1 MLKIDEID
9 REIVNLLMEDGR
21 MNAAEIARRI
31 GSNISE
37 RAIRYRIHRMMEE
50 DLIRI
55 SAIPNP
61 RVLGLTVVAD
71 VFLEVEPGQT
81 TNVARKL
88 TEHDNVSYV
97 ACSIGERDI
106 SVQILARDNAEIY
119 EITTNFIGCLPGVRK
134 MTTSIVPIT
143 MKDVYQWRIPKSSCI
158 PRRHESGPEMGNPH
172 LD

>member
-1 MLKIDEID
+1 MLIIDNID

-21 MNAAEIARRI
+21 MNAAELARRL
-31 GSNISE
+31 GNNISE

-50 DLIRI
+50 NLIHI

-61 RVLGLTVVAD
+61 QVLGFEVVAD

-81 TNVARKL
+81 TNVARL
-88 TEHDNVSYV
+88 LSEFESVSYV

-119 EITTNFIGCLPGVRK
+119 EITTSFIGNLPGVRK
-134 MTTSIVPIT
+134 ITTSIVPMVI
-143 MKDVYQWRIPKSSCI
+143 KDVYQWRIPRWICQDH
-158 PRRHESGPEMGNPH
+158 PCDPEHTDGSNPE
-172 LD
+172 